1 MLYAASGSLSR
12 TRIRRVWRSGSSAS
26 SPARRPVS
34 FLSRSPVRAAGRTL
48 RYAVVVA
55 GGHAGRRRCRRR
67 CRIRRYQRPGLDS
80 ASGWATLTA
89 RPPTQTGCCLG
100 LATEALLSRAASWS
114 ASTPGPPLGVS
125 RRPTRRVARILAYRR
140 AGPGSNRLAAI
151 DGLREEA
158 AGTCST
164 RLGVEVCGPRRPR
177 RVHRRSKGLRRLL
190 ARTRRLRAVV
200 ARSRVGRFQRPDGP
214 RRRAVRRPLSKPG

>member
-1 MLYAASGSLSR
+1 M
-12 TRIRRVWRSGSSAS
+12 VPGSSAS
-26 SPARRPVS
+26 SPATTSLISLSISRTCCGANAS
-34 FLSRSPVRAAGRTL
+34 LCCSRSWRPRREVAMSETMSEKEIPETWVGQRVR
-48 RYAVVVA
+48 V
-55 GGHAGRRRCRRR
+55 GHAHSVSTHTD
-67 CRIRRYQRPGLDS
+67 GL
-80 ASGWATLTA
+80 L
-89 RPPTQTGCCLG
+89 
-100 LATEALLSRAASWS
+100 
-114 ASTPGPPLGVS
+114 LGVGDRGIVVEGGELVRFYPWTS
-125 RRPTRRVARILAYRR
+125 VGSIEKTHEEGGENPGVQAG
-140 AGPGSNRLAAI
+140 GPGSNRLAAI

-190 ARTRRLRAVV
+190 ARTRHLRAVV